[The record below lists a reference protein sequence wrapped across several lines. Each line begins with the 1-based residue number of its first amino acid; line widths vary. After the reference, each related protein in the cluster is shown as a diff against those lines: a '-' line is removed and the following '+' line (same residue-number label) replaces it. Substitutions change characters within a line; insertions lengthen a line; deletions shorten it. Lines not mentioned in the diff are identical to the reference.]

1 MKKNRFISF
10 LIILISYIVSFVL
23 GYISYINL
31 PFNDYIN
38 LLIADIISTGII
50 FIFSLIF
57 NNASIYDPYW
67 SVFPVVLVIML
78 LITKELN
85 AVRILMAIAIIGW
98 GIRLT
103 LNWAY
108 TFKNLTEMDWRYVK
122 IKEKT
127 KFFYP
132 IANLIGIQL
141 MPTLIVYLCILP
153 VMFVFNHDVT
163 LNPFV
168 IIFFTLSIFAF
179 TMQGIADYEMHKFRK
194 NKNGI
199 YNRNGLWKYSRHPNY
214 LGEIM
219 MWWMVA
225 LMAIFALQG
234 YYFLVIGA
242 TVNTALFLFISIP
255 LAEKHQMER
264 KPNFLEY
271 KKETRMLLPI
281 YKKSK

>member
-10 LIILISYIVSFVL
+10 LIILISYIVSFSL

-31 PFNDYIN
+31 PCNDYIN

-78 LITKELN
+78 LLTKELN

-132 IANLIGIQL
+132 IANLVGIQL
-141 MPTLIVYLCILP
+141 IPTLIVYLCILP
-153 VMFVFNHDVT
+153 VMFVFNNDVT

-225 LMAIFALQG
+225 LMSIFALQG

-242 TVNTALFLFISIP
+242 TVNTCLFLFISIP
-255 LAEKHQMER
+255 LAEKHQKER